1 LAHACRFDPWF
12 PRPYRTGSVEPR
24 AGHRFGQGKRAILLK
39 RLKAALLLVAV
50 VAAALLI
57 GIVLAK
63 IGHSLFNE
71 ERAPPSLG
79 NG

>member
-1 LAHACRFDPWF
+1 MTVSCRSGRAEG
-12 PRPYRTGSVEPR
+12 RPSVRART
-24 AGHRFGQGKRAILLK
+24 RAIFLK

-71 ERAPPSLG
+71 ERTPSSLG